1 MYTNENA
8 LSFKK
13 QVNWQRESEN
23 DKGSHQDSQFVFHF
37 KAQTGGK
44 EKKTNLLPQYKALNI
59 VNTCKSTGGL
69 KWRFIPLTSEVSNPS
84 VKVVVNEKQNAATY
98 KPWKP
103 SKRWLGHMPS
113 WGAVYSVGQGNCAPL
128 PPPRLHNELMEPD
141 WDSIQSPLQLFL
153 KC

>member
-44 EKKTNLLPQYKALNI
+44 EKKKQISCPNI
-59 VNTCKSTGGL
+59 K
-69 KWRFIPLTSEVSNPS
+69 
-84 VKVVVNEKQNAATY
+84 
-98 KPWKP
+98 
-103 SKRWLGHMPS
+103 H
-113 WGAVYSVGQGNCAPL
+113 
-128 PPPRLHNELMEPD
+128 
-141 WDSIQSPLQLFL
+141 
-153 KC
+153 